1 MQPTEAAGGQCRE
14 LDEGQCPGSPPSHA
28 VYTTQT
34 DTLSSLQSLHR
45 LWVVEYQYQDF
56 LIAPAM
62 SVVGLLAGA
71 ALEYVFRRATGWQY
85 DLSNP
90 FKQDDVMPVD
100 IAAPA
105 AGKLVGEETE
115 SSEGDDFQKPEKL

>member
-1 MQPTEAAGGQCRE
+1 MRI
-14 LDEGQCPGSPPSHA
+14 S
-28 VYTTQT
+28 TQA
-34 DTLSSLQSLHR
+34 LHR

-71 ALEYVFRRATGWQY
+71 ALEHVFRRATGWQY

-100 IAAPA
+100 AAPA
-105 AGKLVGEETE
+105 SKLVGGEETE

>member
-1 MQPTEAAGGQCRE
+1 M
-14 LDEGQCPGSPPSHA
+14 
-28 VYTTQT
+28 
-34 DTLSSLQSLHR
+34 
-45 LWVVEYQYQDF
+45 VEYQYQDF

-71 ALEYVFRRATGWQY
+71 ALEYVFRRVTGWQY

-100 IAAPA
+100 VAPA
-105 AGKLVGEETE
+105 GKMVGEETE
-115 SSEGDDFQKPEKL
+115 SSEGDDFEKPEKL